1 MVISSISFIYDNAGS
16 VSGYSVSVSSKK
28 KDMSFQSEVTLTKED
43 LDLSFVNEAVKTKML
58 QMIEQE
64 QPE

>member
-28 KDMSFQSEVTLTKED
+28 KDMSFQSEVTLGRGFRSQLRK
-43 LDLSFVNEAVKTKML
+43 
-58 QMIEQE
+58 
-64 QPE
+64 

>member
-1 MVISSISFIYDNAGS
+1 MIISSISFIYDNAGN

-28 KDMSFQSEVTLTKED
+28 KDMSFQSEVTLGKED
-43 LDLSFVNEAVKTKML
+43 LDLSFVNEAVKAKML

>member
-1 MVISSISFIYDNAGS
+1 MVISSISFIYDNAGN
-16 VSGYSVSVSSKK
+16 VSGYSVSVSCKK
-28 KDMSFQSEVTLTKED
+28 KGMSFQSEVTLAKED
-43 LDLSFVNEAVKTKML
+43 LDLSFVNEAVKSKML

>member
-1 MVISSISFIYDNAGS
+1 
-16 VSGYSVSVSSKK
+16 
-28 KDMSFQSEVTLTKED
+28 MSFQSEVTLGKED

>member
-1 MVISSISFIYDNAGS
+1 
-16 VSGYSVSVSSKK
+16 
-28 KDMSFQSEVTLTKED
+28 MSFQSEVTLGKED
-43 LDLSFVNEAVKTKML
+43 LDLSFVNEAVKAKML

>member
-1 MVISSISFIYDNAGS
+1 MVISSISFIYDNAGN

-28 KDMSFQSEVTLTKED
+28 KGMSFQSEVTLGKED
-43 LDLSFVNEAVKTKML
+43 LDLSFVNEAVKSKML

>member
-1 MVISSISFIYDNAGS
+1 MVISSISFIYDNAGN

-28 KDMSFQSEVTLTKED
+28 KGMSFQSEVTLAKED

>member
-1 MVISSISFIYDNAGS
+1 MVISSISFIYDNAGN

-28 KDMSFQSEVTLTKED
+28 KGMSFQSEVTLGKED